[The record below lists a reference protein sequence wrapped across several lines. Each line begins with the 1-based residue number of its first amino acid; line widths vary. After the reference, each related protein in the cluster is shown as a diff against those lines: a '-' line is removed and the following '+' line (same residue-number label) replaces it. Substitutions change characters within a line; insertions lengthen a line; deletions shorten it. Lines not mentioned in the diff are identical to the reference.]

1 MTMKPSEPR
10 IPRPVEISAL
20 AIGSLILLAAALLS
34 PLDSIAV
41 SQQGSSQD
49 EEESGVGLPVEH
61 AATVSNCVRCHAMD
75 DAGRMTRISYERKTP
90 EGWQQ
95 TIRRMVLLNDVELE
109 PEVARDI
116 VRYLADEHGLAPEE
130 ARPGFFEAER
140 RVIDFDYED
149 DDTEVLCIQCHS
161 MGRVI
166 TQRRTR
172 VEWELLVAMHR
183 GYYPLV
189 DTQGNPG
196 FRRRGPPS
204 SDDDGPPDSRHP
216 MDKAIAHL
224 AATYPLETDEW
235 TAWSANRR
243 TPRLAGRWALA
254 GHSAFSGPV
263 YGFVDVTPVGGSEG
277 EFTTVTTVTSALAS
291 RATTTR
297 TGSAIVYTG
306 FQWRGRSTDP
316 GEGDS
321 MREVMFIERDWRR
334 MSGRWFTGAYDEI
347 GIDVTLYRA
356 DGPLVTGVYPAALR
370 AGTEMQE
377 LTVYGINL
385 PTDVEPA
392 DIDFGPHVIVTEIL
406 EADAHAIRL
415 RASVAADAA
424 IGKRDLFV
432 GAAARPDALVVFDT
446 VDAVRVTPQA
456 GMARLGGVVAPKQ
469 FAQFEAIGVSNGPD
483 GEPGTDDDLDLGAV
497 DVTWSLEE
505 YSATFD
511 DDDIDFVGELG
522 ADGLFTPALDGPNPE
537 RSGDRNNVGDVWVV
551 ATYQSD
557 ELGRPLRGRA
567 HLIVTVPLYLN
578 MRGWEPGR

>member
-1 MTMKPSEPR
+1 
-10 IPRPVEISAL
+10 
-20 AIGSLILLAAALLS
+20 
-34 PLDSIAV
+34 
-41 SQQGSSQD
+41 
-49 EEESGVGLPVEH
+49 
-61 AATVSNCVRCHAMD
+61 
-75 DAGRMTRISYERKTP
+75 
-90 EGWQQ
+90 
-95 TIRRMVLLNDVELE
+95 
-109 PEVARDI
+109 
-116 VRYLADEHGLAPEE
+116 
-130 ARPGFFEAER
+130 
-140 RVIDFDYED
+140 
-149 DDTEVLCIQCHS
+149 
-161 MGRVI
+161 
-166 TQRRTR
+166 
-172 VEWELLVAMHR
+172 
-183 GYYPLV
+183 
-189 DTQGNPG
+189 
-196 FRRRGPPS
+196 
-204 SDDDGPPDSRHP
+204 
-216 MDKAIAHL
+216 
-224 AATYPLETDEW
+224 
-235 TAWSANRR
+235 
-243 TPRLAGRWALA
+243 
-254 GHSAFSGPV
+254 
-263 YGFVDVTPVGGSEG
+263 
-277 EFTTVTTVTSALAS
+277 
-291 RATTTR
+291 
-297 TGSAIVYTG
+297 
-306 FQWRGRSTDP
+306 
-316 GEGDS
+316 
-321 MREVMFIERDWRR
+321 MREVMFIERDWSS